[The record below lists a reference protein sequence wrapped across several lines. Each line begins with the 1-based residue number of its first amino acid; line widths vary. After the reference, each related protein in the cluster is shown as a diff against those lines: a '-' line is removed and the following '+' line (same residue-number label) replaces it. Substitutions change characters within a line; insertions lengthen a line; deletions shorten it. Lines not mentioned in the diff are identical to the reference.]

1 MVDSRVAELD
11 TETCLAR
18 LTDGREITFDRLILA
33 TGGRPRPLSCG
44 GADDPRVHY
53 LRTVSDVDRIRSQFK
68 PEHELVL
75 VGGGYIGLEIAAVA
89 AGLGLAVTV
98 LEAQPTVLA
107 RVTCP
112 AVARFFEDIHRRAG
126 VTIRCATTV
135 TCIEDNSSS
144 ARVVLDSGEYIDAD
158 LVVVLII
165 IIIIIISSFQV

>member
-1 MVDSRVAELD
+1 
-11 TETCLAR
+11 
-18 LTDGREITFDRLILA
+18 
-33 TGGRPRPLSCG
+33 
-44 GADDPRVHY
+44 
-53 LRTVSDVDRIRSQFK
+53 VSDVDRIRSQFK